1 MAYEI
6 RDYNYQ
12 PGWVE
17 YVSAMTT
24 SIEDAWTSSVPLDP
38 EEFSKY
44 DLITPPK
51 LFKTK
56 AEAKPYLDALKAA
69 RKAHWT
75 ENKWYE
81 IGRGRCKPAFKIYES
96 SLFMPMQ
103 PELVNG

>member
-6 RDYNYQ
+6 RDYSYQ

-56 AEAKPYLDALKAA
+56 AEARPYLDALKAA
-69 RKAHWT
+69 RQAYWI

-81 IGRGRCKPAFKIYES
+81 IGKGRCKPAFKIYHSNLS
-96 SLFMPMQ
+96 STPQLEP
-103 PELVNG
+103 VNG